1 MRKVE
6 IISRRRIFDDFFKVE
21 EARLRFER
29 YDGTMSEPVRRL
41 NFERGDS
48 VAALLVDPR
57 ARMVYL
63 TEQFKYPAFEK
74 AGGWLIDV
82 VAGMIDEGETPDEAV
97 RREILEESGFEAEAI
112 EPIATFFVSPGGSS
126 ERIYLYCAIVRCT
139 APPSGGGGLASE
151 HEDIRIVGWSV
162 DEFLAK
168 FRVGD
173 LADAKALIAAC
184 WLKEN
189 LERIVRAAPA
199 SSAEVSL

>member
-1 MRKVE
+1 MRRVE
-6 IISRRRIFDDFFKVE
+6 IISRRRVFDDFFKID

-48 VAALLVDPR
+48 VAALLIDPR

-63 TEQFKYPAFEK
+63 TEQFKYPAYEK

-82 VAGMIDEGETPDEAV
+82 VAGMVDAGETPEQAV
-97 RREILEESGFEAEAI
+97 RREIVEESGFEADAL

-126 ERIYLYCAIVRCT
+126 ERIHLFCATVRGGRLR
-139 APPSGGGGLASE
+139 PGGGLASE
-151 HEDIRIVGWSV
+151 HEDIKVIAWSV
-162 DEFLAK
+162 EEFLTR
-168 FRVGD
+168 FRAGE

-184 WLKEN
+184 WLKDN
-189 LERIVRAAPA
+189 LERIVLTA
-199 SSAEVSL
+199 SPDRAEVPS